1 MDTNENNTLKVTQVK
16 VFPFKEG
23 SNIGHIKAI
32 AEFVLNGQL
41 RLRGIR
47 VMDGENGIFV
57 DYLGENIAAFFPMTQ
72 ELREEIESAVL
83 NEYIRTLCKS

>member
-23 SNIGHIKAI
+23 LNIGRIKAI

-41 RLRGIR
+41 LLRGVC
-47 VMDGENGIFV
+47 VMDGENGISL
-57 DYLGENIAAFFPMTQ
+57 DYLGEDIVAFLPMTR
-72 ELREEIESAVL
+72 EFREEIEAAVL